1 MIRKLLLPMLGL
13 MAIYSS
19 CTKEVSNPPATPYK
33 LSYGDSIL
41 YVKNLATDYIVGPT
55 EVRANGEYIGFPEG
69 VEIDPKTGAINV
81 SKSETGLRYRISF
94 IDNTTKDTTSIIL
107 MISGINYFDQIYNLA
122 NNDTIAK
129 SVYNATP
136 GRTIPSGSSFDEG
149 NGCNGVGVS
158 VNIDDANIN
167 LAQTIR
173 NGVFG
178 NTPRNGSIKEVELKY
193 RANDGSGKSLNSL
206 KVKLYYYDTNADIPA
221 DLMQLLEDRKGTI
234 FGANPIAT
242 GFGNE
247 IISGA
252 AGTGGTSGYAR
263 PRPPCIFIVG
273 R

>member
-1 MIRKLLLPMLGL
+1 
-13 MAIYSS
+13 MAVLNA
-19 CTKEVSNPPATPYK
+19 CTKEVNETPVVIPYK
-33 LSYGDSIL
+33 LSYGDSIF
-41 YVKNLATDYIVGPT
+41 YVKNLATDVIVHPT

-69 VEIDPKTGAINV
+69 IEIDPVTGAINV

-94 IDNTTKDTTSIIL
+94 VDNATKDTSSTII
-107 MISGINYFDQIYNLA
+107 MISGINYFDQIYNLS
-122 NNDTIAK
+122 NNDTIAR
-129 SVYNATP
+129 SVYNASLTNS
-136 GRTIPSGSSFDEG
+136 IPAGSSFDEG

-158 VNIDDANIN
+158 VNVNDANIN

-178 NTPRNGSIKEVELKY
+178 NTPKNGSIKEVELKY
-193 RANDGSGKSLNSL
+193 RTNDGSGKSLNAL

-234 FGANPIAT
+234 FGANP
-242 GFGNE
+242 GNFSLTTE

>member
-1 MIRKLLLPMLGL
+1 MMRKLFLPMLGL
-13 MAIYSS
+13 MAILNS
-19 CTKEVSNPPATPYK
+19 CTKEVNEPPVTPYK

-41 YVKNLATDYIVGPT
+41 YVKNLATDYIVSPT
-55 EVRANGEYIGFPEG
+55 EVRSNGEYIGFPEG
-69 VEIDPKTGAINV
+69 IEIDPRTGAINV
-81 SKSETGLRYRISF
+81 SKSETGLRYKVSYV
-94 IDNTTKDTTSIIL
+94 DNTTKDTTSVII
-107 MISGINYFDQIYNLA
+107 MISGINYFDQIYNLS
-122 NNDTIAK
+122 NNDTIAR

-136 GRTIPSGSSFDEG
+136 GRTIPVGSSFDEG

-158 VNIDDANIN
+158 VNVDDANIN
-167 LAQTIR
+167 LMQTIR

-234 FGANPIAT
+234 FGANPTAI
-242 GFGNE
+242 GIGNE

-252 AGTGGTSGYAR
+252 AGTTGTSGYAR